1 MTKDDYVHLLKEAC
15 GGRCNAEFN
24 PCAFRQAADELDKLQ
39 PVGVF
44 AYDSENKIWEELIKG
59 YNGTALFALDGGGQ

>member
-1 MTKDDYVHLLKEAC
+1 MIKDDYVHLLKEAC

-24 PCAFRQAADELDKLQ
+24 PCAFRQAADELEKLQ

-44 AYDSENKIWEELIKG
+44 EYDWMNKVWEELVTGAK
-59 YNGTALFALDGGGQ
+59 GTALYSLDGGVQ